1 MAIAC
6 AVAII
11 AILWSTPLFIFP
23 LVAAIGIQI
32 WLSTGYVVVSR
43 DLRRIE
49 SNTRSPIIAAFSE
62 LVR

>member
-62 LVR
+62 LVC